1 MSFLPYSCI
10 VFDMNKREKII
21 LRPSPVAYGDYYLL
35 SVLIILVGVLF
46 LRSLPV
52 TILGI
57 IAFLFTEFLR
67 RGNRYIFDDTH
78 LRIQFRFLS
87 WSETSI
93 PYHQIQSIRI
103 EQDIL
108 DRPLRIGSLLIDTAG
123 THSERVILN
132 TISFPEKV
140 KEIIERRIKE

>member
-1 MSFLPYSCI
+1 MT
-10 VFDMNKREKII
+10 KREKII

-35 SVLIILVGVLF
+35 SVLIIFVGVL
-46 LRSLPV
+46 LHSLPV
-52 TILGI
+52 ITLGI

-67 RGNRYIFDDTH
+67 RGNRYILDDTY

-87 WSETSI
+87 WNETSI

-123 THSERVILN
+123 THSERVVLN

-140 KEIIERRIKE
+140 KEIIEERTKG